1 MTEDD
6 LWDPNVKEVHYCTY
20 QNFISGDIP
29 KDTILLID
37 EIDSLFFTDAPK
49 IIKYMLISSILLL
62 SKYKVYGMS
71 ATFRGDQGKRKM
83 RKLLH
88 ESNFIET
95 PQSKKERNLNVD
107 VFRVSDSESI
117 LQKVVEV
124 AL

>member
-49 IIKYMLISSILLL
+49 IIK
-62 SKYKVYGMS
+62 
-71 ATFRGDQGKRKM
+71 
-83 RKLLH
+83 
-88 ESNFIET
+88 
-95 PQSKKERNLNVD
+95 
-107 VFRVSDSESI
+107 
-117 LQKVVEV
+117 
-124 AL
+124 